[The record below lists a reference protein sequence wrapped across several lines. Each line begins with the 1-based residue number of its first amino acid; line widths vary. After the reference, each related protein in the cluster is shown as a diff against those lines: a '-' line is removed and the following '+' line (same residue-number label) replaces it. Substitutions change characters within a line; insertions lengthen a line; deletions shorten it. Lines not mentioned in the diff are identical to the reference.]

1 MMPRKDTSLVVS
13 VVAPLRNDADILP
26 TFLNELSEVLQANY
40 ALYEILLVDDG
51 STDGTTQQMDKLLQ
65 QHERVRYLSFS
76 KPFGREV
83 AIAAGLETAI
93 GDFVVVLVPDSD
105 PVSLIPELVEKC
117 RLGSGVVCG
126 VSATPR
132 HRGRLMKIASKA
144 FHAYCR
150 RYLGFDY
157 KENSTDY
164 RVLSRQAVNAITRVK
179 DRHRYLRI
187 ITATLGYNQEFFTYQ
202 PLHRKKREEPNRFL
216 DELNNAV
223 EIAIAN
229 SRHPLRIVS
238 RIGLLL
244 SGLNF
249 LYLFYVVAVY
259 FFKRKVAEG
268 WTTTSLQHTLM
279 FFFVFLIL
287 SVLCEYVGRI
297 LEETQDRP
305 LYVIAQERT
314 SSVLL
319 EDSITK
325 NIINEP
331 RVENKPSP

>member
-1 MMPRKDTSLVVS
+1 MPKKDTSLVVS
-13 VVAPLRNDADILP
+13 IVAPLRNDAEILP
-26 TFLNELSEVLQANY
+26 AFLSELGNVLEAHY
-40 ALYEILLVDDG
+40 SLYEILLVDDG
-51 STDGTTQQMDKLLQ
+51 STDGTLQSIDELLRRN
-65 QHERVRYLSFS
+65 ERVRYLSFS
-76 KPFGREV
+76 KSFGREV

-93 GDFVVVLVPDSD
+93 GDFVVVMIPDSD

-117 RLGSGVVCG
+117 RNGSGVVCG
-126 VSATPR
+126 VSKSAR
-132 HRGRLMKIASKA
+132 HHGWLMKVASRF

-164 RVLSRQAVNAITRVK
+164 RILSRQGVNAITRVK

-187 ITATLGYNQEFFTYQ
+187 IAATLGYNQEFFTYEL
-202 PLHRKKREEPNRFL
+202 LHRKKHIEQDRIVSQ
-216 DELNNAV
+216 LNNAI

-238 RIGLLL
+238 RLGLLL
-244 SGLNF
+244 SGVNF
-249 LYLFYVVAVY
+249 LYLFYVMAVY
-259 FFKRKVAEG
+259 FLKRKVAEG
-268 WTTTSLQHTLM
+268 WTTASLQNTTM

-287 SVLCEYVGRI
+287 SILCEYVGRI

-305 LYVIAQERT
+305 LYIVSEEKT
-314 SSVLL
+314 SSVVL
-319 EDSITK
+319 EESITK

-331 RVENKPSP
+331 KVEEKRSS